1 MAKRKALGKGL
12 SALFPETVISEDD
25 RGFFYCP
32 IASISPNP
40 HQARQQFSESEL
52 TELAN
57 SIKEKGVIQP
67 ILVSQ
72 TKDGFQLIAG
82 ERRWRAAQK
91 AGLDKIPAWIRDVSP
106 SEALELALTENIQRQ
121 DLNPI
126 EEAFAYQEL
135 VHRFDLT
142 QEALSKRIGKNR
154 STIANFL
161 RLLKL
166 PDVIQQDLIDGRL
179 STGHARVLVSI
190 DSPAAQRVMRDLIVK
205 KSLSV
210 RQTEALTKKAGAPK
224 KSKGLKDEIDTYLES
239 LAKDLQDS
247 LGTKVAIKRKGKRG
261 KIIIEFYSDE
271 DLGRLVDRLR

>member
-1 MAKRKALGKGL
+1 M
-12 SALFPETVISEDD
+12 
-25 RGFFYCP
+25 
-32 IASISPNP
+32 
-40 HQARQQFSESEL
+40 
-52 TELAN
+52 
-57 SIKEKGVIQP
+57 
-67 ILVSQ
+67 
-72 TKDGFQLIAG
+72 
-82 ERRWRAAQK
+82 
-91 AGLDKIPAWIRDVSP
+91 
-106 SEALELALTENIQRQ
+106 ELALTENIQRQ

-166 PDVIQQDLIDGRL
+166 PAVLQQDLIDGRL
-179 STGHARVLVSI
+179 TTGHARVLVSI

-210 RQTEALTKKAGAPK
+210 RQTEALTKKTGAPK
-224 KSKGLKDEIDTYLES
+224 KTNGLKDEIDTYLES

-261 KIIIEFYSDE
+261 NIIIEFYSDE